1 MRTTTPWLP
10 RSSGRWGKGLGDAFT
25 PAVKAAW
32 VEAYTLLATVMQRAA
47 AGEPSLP
54 PTVPVRG
61 IRAEAL
67 AA

>member
-1 MRTTTPWLP
+1 
-10 RSSGRWGKGLGDAFT
+10 
-25 PAVKAAW
+25 VKAAW
-32 VEAYTLLATVMQRAA
+32 VEAYTLLASVMQRAA